1 MRLAEI
7 RSLVRVAR
15 PPAPY
20 GVRRLARCY
29 SIDDLA
35 RLARARLPDGAAGY
49 LDGGGED
56 EYTLRRNRAAFDDY
70 ELLPRVLRDVS
81 DIDTS
86 VTLLGTPTPL
96 PLALAPVGG
105 PRLFHHEG
113 ELAVA
118 RAAEGARV
126 PYAISTLATTSI
138 E

>member
-1 MRLAEI
+1 PSHGPARFASRGGSGDVKLRDI
-7 RSLVRVAR
+7 RALVRVRR

-49 LDGGGED
+49 LDGGGEG

-81 DIDTS
+81 DVDTS
-86 VTLLGTPTPL
+86 VT
-96 PLALAPVGG
+96 
-105 PRLFHHEG
+105 
-113 ELAVA
+113 
-118 RAAEGARV
+118 
-126 PYAISTLATTSI
+126 
-138 E
+138 